1 MYARHLLVFGSSL
14 LAIAAHPQAP
24 LVPASPTQLTIYNGD
39 FAVARTMIDLDLKA
53 GVTEVVTT
61 QVTRALEPDSVM
73 LRDPTGRNL
82 FRVTEQSYDA
92 AVINQATL
100 LKKFEGQELD
110 FERSPGTDG
119 KPPVIVRG
127 RVLRAGGENNTQP
140 LIEVDGHMQFQLP
153 GLPLFPPATNGALL
167 APTLRWKIES
177 AKPAHMKAELAYVT
191 RQLSWEATYNVIA
204 FEATGGS
211 DVEKA
216 DLTGWVTIK
225 NQSGTD
231 FPDAGIKLVAGDVA
245 KLSEPQPPLT
255 LRAMVQSEPVPSQ
268 VTQQAVG
275 DVHLYDLHQT
285 VSLADGAVKQVQF
298 LTAPGIELMRTY
310 VYESGERERPDFA
323 NDQFNADRTFG
334 LTDDTSVAVKE
345 EFENSAANH
354 LGIPLPSGRMRIYRR
369 EQDGQLVFSGEAVV
383 PHTASQAMVSLTTGD
398 AFDVKGRRTQTD
410 FRVDNSKREADE
422 SFEIKLT
429 NQKAQAVRVQVIE
442 RMNRSQEWEIRS
454 KSGPF
459 TKVDSNTVQ
468 FPVEV
473 PAKGNATLTYTV
485 HYSW

>member
-1 MYARHLLVFGSSL
+1 MYARLLLALGSSL
-14 LAIAAHPQAP
+14 LATAAHAQAP
-24 LVPASPTQLTIYNGD
+24 VAPATQLTIYNGD

-53 GVTEVVTT
+53 GVTEVLTT

-92 AVINQATL
+92 AVINQAAL

-110 FERSPGTDG
+110 FERTSGTDG
-119 KPPVIVRG
+119 RPPVIVHG

-153 GLPLFPPATNGALL
+153 GLPLFSPATNGSLL

-177 AKPAHMKAELAYVT
+177 AKPAHIKAELAYVT

-211 DVEKA
+211 DAEKA

-231 FPDAGIKLVAGDVA
+231 FPDAEIKLVAGDMA
-245 KLSEPQPPLT
+245 KLPEPQQPRT
-255 LRAMVQSEPVPSQ
+255 FRAMVQSEPVPSQ

-275 DVHLYDLHQT
+275 DFHLYDLPQR

-298 LTAPGIELMRTY
+298 LTAPGVALMRTY
-310 VYESGERERPDFA
+310 VYESGDRERPYFA
-323 NDQFNADRTFG
+323 NGQFNADRNFG
-334 LTDDTSVAVKE
+334 LTDDTSVAVKQ

-354 LGIPLPSGRMRIYRR
+354 LGVPLPGGRMRIYQR

-383 PHTASQAMVSLTTGD
+383 PRTASQAMVSLTTGN
-398 AFDVKGRRTQTD
+398 AFDVKGKRTQTD
-410 FRVDNSKREADE
+410 FRVDNNKRQADE

-429 NQKAQAVRVQVIE
+429 NQKPQTVRVEVIE
-442 RMNRSQEWEIRS
+442 RMNRSQQWEIRS

-473 PAKGNATLTYTV
+473 PAKGDATLTYTV